1 MRYKICMRC
10 YAVVGRG
17 KKSCP
22 SCNTLL
28 SPAMVARVKLC
39 RRDGTP
45 VPIDGHFC
53 STCGSQVNN
62 RYMPWWGWL
71 SLFALIS
78 IIVMTPLYNLHQ
90 YVYTTYQ
97 QETCEITA
105 ESIDSTTS
113 KSSTTYHPE
122 LTYIV
127 LGNGGQ
133 QLASGNGEMGLA
145 DSSDQDGVQQELNQ
159 YQIGSSYTCWYS
171 SIASPEAALV
181 QPDVIA
187 SGVGEISVWLFGT
200 FLLLYIL
207 KAIITRC
214 FVYSRGLYKRTVQ
227 VMGTVVSHEQ
237 RKTKSSSYTMS
248 IIEYQTKTEPSLR
261 CRTEQRGTQP
271 LGSSHYLCYDW
282 LYPVQNHKIRENYAK
297 SSLTSAMLLGSVWI
311 LSIAGLGGVFFV
323 WMAFQF

>member
-28 SPAMVARVKLC
+28 SPEMVASVKLC
-39 RRDGTP
+39 KRDGTP

-53 STCGSQVNN
+53 STCGGQVSSW
-62 RYMPWWGWL
+62 YMPWWGWL
-71 SLFALIS
+71 TIFALIS
-78 IIVMTPLYNLHQ
+78 ILVTIPLYDLHQ
-90 YVYTTYQ
+90 HIYTSYQ
-97 QETCEITA
+97 PETCRITH
-105 ESIDSTTS
+105 ESMSSTSS
-113 KSSTTYHPE
+113 KNTTTYHPE
-122 LTYIV
+122 LTFIV
-127 LGNGGQ
+127 LGNGGN

-145 DSSDQDGVQQELNQ
+145 DSTNQDDIQQELSQ
-159 YQIGSSYTCWYS
+159 YQIGSTYPCWYS
-171 SIASPEAALV
+171 PIASPTAALV
-181 QPDVIA
+181 QPDEVA
-187 SGVGEISVWLFGT
+187 SGVGETIVWLLGT
-200 FLLLYIL
+200 FVLLWLL
-207 KAIITRC
+207 EAIVIHC
-214 FVYSRGLYKRTVQ
+214 FVFPQGLYKRTVQ
-227 VMGTVVSHEQ
+227 VMGTVVRHEQ

-248 IIEYQTKTEPSLR
+248 IIEYQTKTEPPLR

-311 LSIAGLGGVFFV
+311 LLIAGLGGVFLV